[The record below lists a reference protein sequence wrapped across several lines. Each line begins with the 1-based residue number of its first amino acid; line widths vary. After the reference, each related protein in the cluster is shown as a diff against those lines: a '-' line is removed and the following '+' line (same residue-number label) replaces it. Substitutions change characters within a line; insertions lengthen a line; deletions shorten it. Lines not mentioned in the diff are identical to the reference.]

1 MFMSV
6 AGGAQRMQQHFVGYC
21 HATYDFAPTAP
32 NQISM
37 REGDRIAIISK
48 GGENRGWWKGRNGN
62 QVGSEMS
69 D

>member
-1 MFMSV
+1 MSV

-48 GGENRGWWKGRNGN
+48 GGENRGWWKGRNGS